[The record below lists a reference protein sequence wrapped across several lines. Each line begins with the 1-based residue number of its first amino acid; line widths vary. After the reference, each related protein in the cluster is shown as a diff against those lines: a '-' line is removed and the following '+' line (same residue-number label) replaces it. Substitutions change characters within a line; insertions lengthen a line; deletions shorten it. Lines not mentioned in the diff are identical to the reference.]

1 VAGSDDERDFHDA
14 IAKANPALFQHGR
27 PSAVSR
33 FDGFRRRIEPG
44 VVQRAEYRPRPL
56 DRRMHPDDPRYD
68 TSFSYRLH
76 HNSEEIEEMRFYDA
90 LRKRKEEEHMAQ
102 QREMQEYEAYIA
114 GLHDKPGGPIRIYI
128 PTTQ

>member
-1 VAGSDDERDFHDA
+1 
-14 IAKANPALFQHGR
+14 
-27 PSAVSR
+27 
-33 FDGFRRRIEPG
+33 
-44 VVQRAEYRPRPL
+44 
-56 DRRMHPDDPRYD
+56 
-68 TSFSYRLH
+68 
-76 HNSEEIEEMRFYDA
+76 MRFYDA